1 MASGSIQKRQGAR
14 GPAYRVRVE
23 YPPDPVTGDRRQRSE
38 TFKIRRAAETALS
51 AWLTEIERGTA
62 LEPSKTTVAELL
74 DRWLMDE
81 APKTTRASTLV
92 GYEITIRKHL
102 KPVLGHCVV
111 QKLTVEQVEHF
122 YAQKRA
128 EGLAS
133 STVKKCHL
141 RLSAAL
147 NLAVRWGLSTRNVC
161 QSAKPG
167 KVTYK
172 KPKVWSIEDGEAFLE
187 VANRDGMHPFWMLAL
202 ESGMRRGELLGLR
215 WSDVNWDR
223 SAVHVQQ
230 EVVALR
236 GVPIIQEPKTPESRR
251 TVRLAGHVMAELR
264 RHKVQW
270 AERKLQATEWT
281 DHDLVFCT
289 ATSRPINPAHVRR
302 SFDRIVARAGVPD
315 ITIHGMRHCH
325 AVWLLRAG
333 TPVKVVSERLGH
345 KDITTTLNVYAAA
358 LPDMQDHAIEVL
370 DRLMGRSAQAS

>member
-1 MASGSIQKRQGAR
+1 MAKGSILKRTGAR
-14 GPAYRVRVE
+14 GTSYRARVE
-23 YPPDPVTGDRRQRSE
+23 YPPDPLTGERRQRSK
-38 TFKIRRAAETALS
+38 TFHTRKQAETELAK
-51 AWLTEIERGTA
+51 WLTEIDRGTA
-62 LEPSKTTVAELL
+62 LEPAKTTLAELL
-74 DRWLMDE
+74 DRWFADE

-102 KPVLGHCVV
+102 KPALGSMLV
-111 QKLTVEQVEHF
+111 QKLTVEQVERL

-133 STVKKCHL
+133 STIKKCHL

-147 NLAVRWGLSTRNVC
+147 DLAVRWGLATRNVC
-161 QSAKPG
+161 QIAKPG

-172 KPKVWSIEDGEAFLE
+172 KPRVWTVEDGTAFLA
-187 VANRDGMHPFWMLAL
+187 VASQDGMHPFWSLAL

-215 WSDVNWDR
+215 WSDVNWER
-223 SAVHVQQ
+223 STIHVQQ
-230 EVVALR
+230 EVIALN

-251 TVRLAGHVMAELR
+251 TIRLSEQVMTELKR
-264 RHKVQW
+264 QKAQW
-270 AERKLQATEWT
+270 AERKLGALEWA

-289 ATSRPINPAHVRR
+289 ASGKPINPAHVRR
-302 SFDRIVARAGVPD
+302 SFDRIVQRAGVPD

-358 LPDMQDHAIEVL
+358 MPDMQDHAIEVL